1 MKRRKTEPWD
11 YRSDKEYNAS
21 MDAVGVSLLG
31 FLIIILSLMMVSK
44 CKSPDQPK
52 VKKVVVAT
60 EYKEV
65 YATNVTNVKRKY
77 LDHLF
82 NTKSE

>member
-1 MKRRKTEPWD
+1 MKRKKIQPRD

-44 CKSPDQPK
+44 CKSPDQHEI
-52 VKKVVVAT
+52 KKVVVST

-65 YATNVTNVKRKY
+65 YAANVTDVKRKY

-82 NTKSE
+82 NTK

>member
-1 MKRRKTEPWD
+1 MKRKKIQPRD

-60 EYKEV
+60 EYKEK
-65 YATNVTNVKRKY
+65 YAVNITNAKRKY
-77 LDHLF
+77 LDHLI
-82 NTKSE
+82 NANK